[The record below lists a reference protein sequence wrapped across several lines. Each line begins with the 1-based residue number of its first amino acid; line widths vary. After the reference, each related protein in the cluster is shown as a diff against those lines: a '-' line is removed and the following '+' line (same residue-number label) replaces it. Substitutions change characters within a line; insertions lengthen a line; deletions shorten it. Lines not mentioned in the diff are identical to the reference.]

1 MVGSKYTHALLI
13 GVIWQNLLK
22 MKVQFLLHTA
32 IPHLK
37 ISIYKYP
44 GFLFCLKIMGK
55 KSLNINKK
63 GE

>member
-32 IPHLK
+32 NP
-37 ISIYKYP
+37 S
-44 GFLFCLKIMGK
+44 FE
-55 KSLNINKK
+55 NINIQISRLFVLLKNYGEKK
-63 GE
+63 PEY